1 MAPGIKVDYNYVSW
15 FCVLFLIASY
25 IRFYGLPIKEN
36 WGGYFLL
43 SVLVSMASVGA
54 IGLLRQQFNIPI
66 PAYWL
71 VSDSY
76 AIMAVVTSVCGLMY
90 FKDLKMPQSKIVN
103 TVAQSVFG
111 VLLIHANSDTMRKWL
126 WQDTVDVV
134 GQYQS
139 TYSILYAIITVVII
153 FAVCVIIDQIRIR
166 FIEQPLFRFL
176 DNRWLNKGEKT
187 Q

>member
-1 MAPGIKVDYNYVSW
+1 
-15 FCVLFLIASY
+15 
-25 IRFYGLPIKEN
+25 
-36 WGGYFLL
+36 
-43 SVLVSMASVGA
+43 
-54 IGLLRQQFNIPI
+54 
-66 PAYWL
+66 
-71 VSDSY
+71 
-76 AIMAVVTSVCGLMY
+76 MAVVTSVCGLMY

-176 DNRWLNKGEKT
+176 DNRWLNKGKKT